1 MSKNQ
6 WITDVKLFLW
16 TFCCV
21 PLFYIFVIIPIPH
34 YHDYIAIVSFEIE
47 YCKSSRIV
55 LLKFVL
61 AVVGALHFYIIVKIL
76 LSSCRKGKKI

>member
-21 PLFYIFVIIPIPH
+21 PLFYVFVIIPIPH
-34 YHDYIAIVSFEIE
+34 YHDYVAIVSFEIE

-55 LLKFVL
+55 LLKFIL
-61 AVVGALHFYIIVKIL
+61 AIVALHFYIIVIIL
-76 LSSCRKGKKI
+76 LSSCRKVKKV